1 MTKSH
6 QKFQNSKECAKHFST
21 YMKIM
26 RELPHALKQLML
38 KNGLNLD
45 AHILYL

>member
-6 QKFQNSKECAKHFST
+6 KKFQNSKECAKHFFT
-21 YMKIM
+21 CMKIM
-26 RELPHALKQLML
+26 KELPHALKQLML

-45 AHILYL
+45 THIPYL